1 MATGAL
7 LLIVGGV
14 IFLKRKM
21 HRIKNKH
28 ICFITRC
35 AYFIILA
42 KKTPIFK
49 REWHLK

>member
-14 IFLKRKM
+14 IFLNVKCIE
-21 HRIKNKH
+21 IKNKH

-35 AYFIILA
+35 AYFYHFSQEDS
-42 KKTPIFK
+42 IFK